1 MTPLALWARQTTI
14 VFLHET
20 GIAMT
25 ANASPRFNP
34 LTGHYE
40 PSAIVQLAD
49 GRFLIVEDEKEHPF
63 SLVSLDR
70 NGKVDSTALTPGLFE
85 FDDGFWKLDDLEG
98 LTLDPSGWI
107 YAITSQS
114 LDGKG
119 DSKKSREKLVRFR
132 IKGDRIVDSEVT
144 MSLKS
149 ALLAAHPALA
159 AAARIR
165 DVKSGGGLNVEAL
178 EASADGLRLW
188 VGFRGPLLDQR
199 ALVACVENPSGIFD
213 RNEAPRIAARLETLD
228 LGGHGIR
235 GLSYVPSL
243 GGYLVI
249 AGPVGAEEAAFRLWF
264 WSSETGAPARRVRLP
279 GLSGIE
285 RAEGICPAVLDGRP
299 CLVIVSDDG
308 KRAEGRYAQY
318 LVLDLVTSGLTID
331 P

>member
-1 MTPLALWARQTTI
+1 MPPY
-14 VFLHET
+14 
-20 GIAMT
+20 
-25 ANASPRFNP
+25 ASPRFSP

-70 NGKVDSTALTPGLFE
+70 NGKVDSTPLTPGLFE

-114 LDGKG
+114 LDGEG

-132 IKGDRIVDSEVT
+132 IKGDRVVDTSAAR
-144 MSLKS
+144 SLKS
-149 ALLAAHPALA
+149 ALLAAHPPLA
-159 AAARIR
+159 AAAGIR

-178 EASADGLRLW
+178 EASADGRRLW
-188 VGFRGPLLDQR
+188 LGFRGPLIDQR
-199 ALVACVENPSGIFD
+199 AIVACIENPSGIFD
-213 RNEAPRIAARLETLD
+213 RDEAPRIAARLAMLD

-235 GLSYVPSL
+235 GLSYVPNL

-249 AGPVGAEEAAFRLWF
+249 AGPVGSEEAAFQLWF
-264 WSSETGAPARRVRLP
+264 WSSETGALARRVGLP
-279 GLSGIE
+279 GLPSIE
-285 RAEGICPAVLDGRP
+285 HAEGICPAVLDGRQ

-308 KRAEGRYAQY
+308 KRAEKRYAQF
-318 LVLDLVTSGLTID
+318 LVLDLATSGLTID

>member
-1 MTPLALWARQTTI
+1 MTPD
-14 VFLHET
+14 
-20 GIAMT
+20 
-25 ANASPRFNP
+25 ASPRFKP

-49 GRFLIVEDEKEHPF
+49 GRLLIVEDEKEHPF

-70 NGKVDSTALTPGLFE
+70 NGKVDSTPLTPGLFE

-114 LDGKG
+114 LDGEG
-119 DSKKSREKLVRFR
+119 DSKKSREKLARFR
-132 IKGDRIVDSEVT
+132 IKGDRVVDTSAVR
-144 MSLKS
+144 SLKP

-159 AAARIR
+159 AAAGIR
-165 DVKSGGGLNVEAL
+165 DVKTGGGLNVEAL
-178 EASADGLRLW
+178 ETSADGRRLW

-199 ALVACVENPSGIFD
+199 AVVACVENTSEIFD
-213 RNEAPRIAARLETLD
+213 ADETPRFAARLESLD

-249 AGPVGAEEAAFRLWF
+249 AGPVGPEEAAFQLWF

-279 GLSGIE
+279 GLPGIE
-285 RAEGICPAVLDGRP
+285 HAEGVCPAVLEGRQ

-308 KRAEGRYAQY
+308 KRAERRYAQF
-318 LVLDLVTSGLTID
+318 LVLDLATSGLTID

>member
-1 MTPLALWARQTTI
+1 MTPD
-14 VFLHET
+14 
-20 GIAMT
+20 
-25 ANASPRFNP
+25 ASPRFKP

-70 NGKVDSTALTPGLFE
+70 NGKVDSTPLTPGLFE

-114 LDGKG
+114 LDGEG

-132 IKGDRIVDSEVT
+132 IKGDRVVDTSAVR
-144 MSLKS
+144 SLKP

-159 AAARIR
+159 AAAGIR

-178 EASADGLRLW
+178 EVSVDGRRLW

-199 ALVACVENPSGIFD
+199 AVVACVENTSGIFD
-213 RNEAPRIAARLETLD
+213 ADETPRFAARLESLD

-243 GGYLVI
+243 DGYLVI
-249 AGPVGAEEAAFRLWF
+249 AGPVGPEEAAFQLWF

-279 GLSGIE
+279 GLPGIE
-285 RAEGICPAVLDGRP
+285 HAEGVCPAVLEGRQ

-308 KRAEGRYAQY
+308 KRAEGRYAQF
-318 LVLDLVTSGLTID
+318 LVLDLATSGLTID